1 MPHPLVDQL
10 RFTRSEWVRAFEG
23 VTPTEAERRFGPVN
37 SIAWLIGHL
46 AWHEQINW
54 LQRAQGR
61 TLVREVERFGFGEPG
76 SAAML
81 DEVWR
86 AWHAITGTADPY
98 LDTLTSERLL
108 THFEVNG
115 VAHRESVGTTLRRLT
130 YHYWYHLGESQAIRQ
145 LLGHTELPVFVG
157 DINRAPYRPE
167 TAP

>member
-37 SIAWLIGHL
+37 
-46 AWHEQINW
+46 
-54 LQRAQGR
+54 
-61 TLVREVERFGFGEPG
+61 
-76 SAAML
+76 
-81 DEVWR
+81 
-86 AWHAITGTADPY
+86 
-98 LDTLTSERLL
+98 
-108 THFEVNG
+108 
-115 VAHRESVGTTLRRLT
+115 LT
-130 YHYWYHLGESQAIRQ
+130 YHYWYHLGESQAIRR